1 MGYQAQKA
9 SVCRCFLLSQE
20 ASIIAQ
26 IYFTYLSRKLVR
38 CPIGVFPLGSDNGEP
53 WRHLVLTLI
62 TIWAWLLL
70 SWLNENRILG
80 NDRMIL
86 AFMAN
91 ENAELAVAAVHE
103 DTSAIVCDL
112 HTRSLL
118 I

>member
-1 MGYQAQKA
+1 MSHRG
-9 SVCRCFLLSQE
+9 
-20 ASIIAQ
+20 I
-26 IYFTYLSRKLVR
+26 
-38 CPIGVFPLGSDNGEP
+38 PLGSVNGEP

-62 TIWAWLLL
+62 TIWAWFLL
-70 SWLNENRILG
+70 SWLNENRILR
-80 NDRMIL
+80 NDRMVP

-91 ENAELAVAAVHE
+91 EDAELAVAAAHE